1 MTGSSLVAFILP
13 VVAFTAMAFWLGMVF
28 YADSHPGYGR
38 RQSRQGLAATTPHP
52 AADQLPAAGPGE
64 FASYGGTSAT
74 LAPSLEQEEVANKAL
89 A

>member
-1 MTGSSLVAFILP
+1 MSGSSLVAIILP

-38 RQSRQGLAATTPHP
+38 RQSRQGLAATTPHQ
-52 AADQLPAAGPGE
+52 AADQMPAAGLGDL
-64 FASYGGTSAT
+64 ASYGGTSAT
-74 LAPSLEQEEVANKAL
+74 LAPSLEQEEVAHKAL